1 MRRRMCLRPYHD
13 GLNPAAPL
21 RTCGSCGFRDLDI
34 TGLDVLLSAMPVL
47 ETPQDRVDAEAH
59 RAAGDLSSTDDVDFD
74 ATIVVAVV
82 AVHAVVFVGDFSQ
95 GRRRTATHSAAQ
107 RRARDAHAPAA
118 AALKT
123 TGTSAAQHRAC
134 GALTLWHPPRTR
146 QPSTRRGA
154 VRTPHRASQP
164 PHRTSAAQSAADCTL
179 RRPRRATRHAARLSW
194 RSSRSVSGTRRDSCS
209 CISVNSASTYSGEPT
224 SDS

>member
-1 MRRRMCLRPYHD
+1 MCLRRYHD

-82 AVHAVVFVGDFSQ
+82 AVHAVAFVGDFSQ
-95 GRRRTATHSAAQ
+95 GRRRTANHSAAQ

-134 GALTLWHPPRTR
+134 GALTLWYPPRTR

-154 VRTPHRASQP
+154 GPQASSCQP
-164 PHRTSAAQSAADCTL
+164 AAAQNVRCTVL
-179 RRPRRATRHAARLSW
+179 RRLHVPVAAPSTR
-194 RSSRSVSGTRRDSCS
+194 
-209 CISVNSASTYSGEPT
+209 ISACSASVVAEFSLGGVGHAP
-224 SDS
+224 